1 MLLFFAFML
10 LWVLA
15 ACGQSTG
22 TTGNQNQGTNEGSSA
37 PQNSTQTGGTFIFG
51 RGADSTSLDPINVT
65 DGESF
70 IVTEQIFNTLVD
82 YKPDSTEV
90 IPSLAKSWTNSED
103 GLTWTFT
110 LQEGVKFHDGTD
122 FDAEAVV
129 YNFNR
134 WMDPKHPQHKG
145 DFGYYAYMFGG
156 FKGDQGHVIKEV
168 VAKDKYTV
176 EFHLN
181 FPQAPFLNN
190 LAMSPFGIAS
200 PAAIE
205 KYGEKFGEN
214 PVGTGPFKF
223 VEWKKGD
230 SITLEKNPNYWKPG
244 LPKLDKVIFRSIPD
258 NTNRYTALKN
268 GEIDLMTGLNP
279 EDAQSVKENPK
290 LQLFLRPSMNVGYL
304 AFNTKVKPFDDP
316 RVRQALNMTVN
327 KKEIIDSFFAGL
339 AEPAVNPMPPSLWG
353 YNDEIQDY
361 PVDLEK
367 AKALLAEAGY
377 PNGFETD
384 LWYMSEPRD
393 YMPNGQKVA
402 EVLQADFA
410 KIGVKV
416 KLVTFDWITYLDK
429 TGKGEH
435 PMAMLGWTG
444 DNGDPDNFLY
454 VLLDKDNTRTP
465 DAGNIAFYVND
476 QLHEILIKAQRSTNQ
491 EERIA
496 LYKEAQKIIHE
507 DAPWIPLVHS
517 MPPIAAIKEVKGYI
531 PHPTGTESFENIS
544 FEK

>member
-1 MLLFFAFML
+1 MRRKGLLLLFSL
-10 LWVLA
+10 LVVWSLS
-15 ACGQSTG
+15 ACGPTAGTG
-22 TTGNQNQGTNEGSSA
+22 GDQGQGGTESQG
-37 PQNSTQTGGTFIFG
+37 GGTFIFG

-65 DGESF
+65 DGESL
-70 IVTEQIFNTLVD
+70 IVTDNLFNTLVD

-90 IPSLAKSWTNSED
+90 VPSLAKEWKTSED

-122 FDAEAVV
+122 FAADDVV

-176 EFHLN
+176 EFYLN

-200 PAAIE
+200 PEAIE
-205 KYGEKFGEN
+205 KYGEKFGEH

-223 VEWKKGD
+223 MEWKKGD
-230 SITLEKNPNYWKPG
+230 SITVEKYTDYWKKG

-258 NTNRYTALKN
+258 NSNRYTALKN

-279 EDAQSVKENPK
+279 EDVASVKENQK

-316 RVRQALNMTVN
+316 KVRQALNMTVN
-327 KKEIIDSFFAGL
+327 KKEMIDSFFAGL

-353 YNDEIQDY
+353 YNDQIEDY
-361 PVDLEK
+361 SVDLEK
-367 AKALLAEAGY
+367 AKSLLAEAGF
-377 PNGFETD
+377 PNGFESD
-384 LWYMSEPRD
+384 LWYMTEPRD

-410 KIGVKV
+410 KVGVKV
-416 KLVTFDWITYLDK
+416 KLVTYDWTTYLDK

-435 PMAMLGWTG
+435 PMALMGWTG

-454 VLLDKDNTRTP
+454 VLLDKDNARTP
-465 DAGNIAFYVND
+465 DAGNIAFYASD
-476 QLHEILIKAQRSTNQ
+476 PLHDLLIKAQRSSNKD
-491 EERIA
+491 ERIQ
-496 LYKEAQKIIHE
+496 LYKEAQKLIHT
-507 DAPWIPLVHS
+507 DAPWIPLVHTT
-517 MPPIAAIKEVKGYI
+517 PPIAAIREVKGYV
-531 PHPTGTESFENIS
+531 PHPTGTESFENITI
-544 FEK
+544 EK

>member
-1 MLLFFAFML
+1 ML

-258 NTNRYTALKN
+258 NSNRYTALKN

-517 MPPIAAIKEVKGYI
+517 TPPIAAIKEVKGYI

-544 FEK
+544 IEK

>member
-258 NTNRYTALKN
+258 NSNRYTALKN

-367 AKALLAEAGY
+367 AKTLLAEAGY

-517 MPPIAAIKEVKGYI
+517 TPPIAAIKEVKGYI

-544 FEK
+544 IEK

>member
-15 ACGQSTG
+15 ACGQNTG
-22 TTGNQNQGTNEGSSA
+22 TTGNQNQGTNEGNSA
-37 PQNSTQTGGTFIFG
+37 PQNGTQTGGTFIFG
-51 RGADSTSLDPINVT
+51 RGADSTALDPINVT

-339 AEPAVNPMPPSLWG
+339 AVPAVNPMPPSLWG

-377 PNGFETD
+377 PDGFETD

-517 MPPIAAIKEVKGYI
+517 TPPIAAIKEVKGYI